1 MTDLFT
7 FYSFFVFLIVI
18 ADSSHVSATNHLIH
32 LRMEKYSRLYVSALL
47 LAMVALNSACSE
59 ERATFTVKK
68 SSIVEAVYSSI
79 VVEPYEMYNVNASVP
94 GYLDVLTAK
103 IGDTVKSNDI
113 LFLIRDITSKN
124 TASNALL
131 AYELAQKNY
140 FGDQNVLDDMRL
152 ELKSAELRKRNDSI
166 QYQRIKALQ
175 SKDMATKFELEQSEL
190 VYSASKNNF
199 SAIQNRIRRTERELK
214 LSMEQAKNNFNSSSA
229 RSDESTVR
237 SRVNGIVYDIY
248 KEKGELVSMQ
258 EPVAVVGSYD
268 RFSIQMLI
276 DEKDITRVKIGQ
288 RIAVTLEA
296 YPKKVFETVVKRIT
310 PKMDSRNQ
318 TFTVFGEFV
327 NPPESLFMGLTGE
340 GNIIVNQI
348 DNAVVIPL
356 EYLLEGNKV
365 ETPIGIIKVKTGVRS
380 LSHVE
385 ILEGV
390 KEGDLIYKPL

>member
-175 SKDMATKFELEQSEL
+175 AKDMATKFELEQSEL

-296 YPKKVFETVVKRIT
+296 YPKKVFEAVVKRIT

>member
-175 SKDMATKFELEQSEL
+175 AKDMATKFELEQSEL

-296 YPKKVFETVVKRIT
+296 YPKKVFEAVVKRIT

-365 ETPIGIIKVKTGVRS
+365 ETPTGIIKVKTGVRS

>member
-1 MTDLFT
+1 
-7 FYSFFVFLIVI
+7 
-18 ADSSHVSATNHLIH
+18 
-32 LRMEKYSRLYVSALL
+32 MEKYSRLYVSALL

-175 SKDMATKFELEQSEL
+175 AKDMATKFELEQSEL

-296 YPKKVFETVVKRIT
+296 YPKKVFDAVVKRIT

-318 TFTVFGEFV
+318 TFTVYGEFV

-365 ETPIGIIKVKTGVRS
+365 ETPNGIVKVKTGVRS

-385 ILEGV
+385 ILEGI
-390 KEGDLIYKPL
+390 KEGELIYKPL

>member
-1 MTDLFT
+1 MGCLFT
-7 FYSFFVFLIVI
+7 FYGFLCFFFAL
-18 ADSSHVSATNHLIH
+18 ADDSHVSLANHLIH
-32 LRMEKYSRLYVSALL
+32 LCMEKYSRLYFSVLL
-47 LAMVALNSACSE
+47 VLTVVMTSACSD
-59 ERATFTVKK
+59 ERPTFKVKK

-175 SKDMATKFELEQSEL
+175 AKDMATKFELEQSEL
-190 VYSASKNNF
+190 VYSASKNNYT
-199 SAIQNRIRRTERELK
+199 AIQNRIRRTERELK

-229 RSDESTVR
+229 HSEESTVR

-296 YPKKVFETVVKRIT
+296 YPKKVFDAVVRRIT
-310 PKMDSRNQ
+310 PKMDARNQ
-318 TFTVFGEFV
+318 TFTVYGEFV
-327 NPPESLFMGLTGE
+327 NPPESLYMGLTGE

-356 EYLLEGNKV
+356 EYLLEVNKV
-365 ETPIGIIKVKTGVRS
+365 ETPNGIVKVKTGVRS

-385 ILEGV
+385 IIEGI